1 MKRKIIL
8 ITALTASSVAYGQN
22 INGQIDDLLE
32 LSTSETREVVMPDGV
47 KLMTDVYLPILQDC
61 LMVPI
66 NIDIPAAIQGVFGE
80 SLDFNFQMIPRGM
93 QYLQYDSIYDCSAGQ
108 MIKNANPY
116 KLPMVFSRTPYN
128 KGNRDAIEGT
138 VIALLGYVY
147 AVQDM
152 RGRYSSEGV
161 YLPLISDSWNKN
173 AYHRNYQHVLDK
185 TPTDD
190 PRNGNRHEDGY
201 NSIEFIKSRLTR
213 MYDLDGNGIPE
224 TEDLLYNG
232 RIAMFGASA
241 LGYNQ
246 YQAAAA
252 HRINSNEPGLK
263 AIMPIVAPAE
273 FFKSTGFQNGV
284 LRDRLVTGWL
294 KGQIF
299 TGTDD
304 DLNEIDTD
312 PQNNI
317 HSSSDYDLPKT
328 MLLNGEDVSYSKN
341 KFSAANLAIDHF
353 VSLRYEDAETGDLM
367 QAGYYPNTA
376 GRREMD
382 VSRAMVDENG
392 ESVKKGKIVNGVVVD
407 VPDSDPD
414 GVLGFGFQPRQN
426 LTKSRYTNMEVPGYH
441 LSGWWDIFTD
451 GQIESWAYM
460 RRFLRTDLP
469 NRRLQ
474 KLVLGPW
481 AHQTMGQ
488 TTTGDRTYPD
498 NTTDLIGLNFD
509 EFSTDNIPISKALKS
524 EVIGWFRYNLN
535 YRCDG
540 NGYEYREP
548 KFVLPASSSPITV
561 SQIELPL
568 GAGTAYLRLRIP
580 ADTLRIP
587 YNELLGILNGS
598 RDLEGVTAELQ
609 WEVPLL
615 GSGGLPIDVPAISLG
630 TLIPGLDGGEIA
642 QIPVRNFLDE
652 TDIPNVRM
660 YVVGPNDDTTHNN
673 ALLGSYWLPADTFP
687 LPEGRDWDAIQRTT
701 YYMHNDG
708 SLNTTAPT
716 SDEGFK
722 MYVHDPDDPIRSIG
736 GNNMIVR
743 TPDGERDSQGQFNL
757 KDPRYASTTID
768 RPGVVQFTTEVI
780 EEDSLCIVGFPTAQ
794 LWAKSNIGGLNSG
807 PTDTDFFVRIVDVYP
822 DGREYFVCEGAVN
835 ARARDYV
842 KALVN
847 DVWHE
852 STYPHEVD
860 QIPFSNIEIGQVYE
874 YEFRLLP
881 IAYTFGKGHRVKAL
895 VSSSNFTRYQVN
907 PNLPIM
913 PGEFFRRKPGD
924 GRAYKF
930 DNVDMMPRVAINR
943 IHFSPEHPTNITLP
957 IYTKPYA
964 TAVEDPAPA
973 TEARPDALVY
983 PNPTNGEVTIYM
995 GDNATYELII
1005 TDISGAIVATGV
1017 TFRDLTMLDVSRMA
1031 AGIYFVE
1038 LRNADTGHRIVKK
1051 LTRN

>member
-1 MKRKIIL
+1 MRKSV
-8 ITALTASSVAYGQN
+8 ITIFLLSGLTMASSAQ
-22 INGQIDDLLE
+22 ITLNGKIDDLRE
-32 LSTSETREVVMPDGV
+32 LSTPETREVIMPDGV
-47 KLMTDVYLPILQDC
+47 KLMTDIYLPILQDC
-61 LMVPI
+61 LMVPL
-66 NIDIPAAIQGVFGE
+66 NIEIPAAIQGVFGN
-80 SLDFNFQMIPRGM
+80 SLNFNLEMIPRNM
-93 QYLQYDSIYDCSAGQ
+93 QYLVYDSIYDCSAGQ
-108 MIKNANPY
+108 LIKNPNPY

-173 AYHRNYQHVLDK
+173 AYHRNYKHVLDK
-185 TPTDD
+185 TAFSD

-201 NSIEFIKSRLTR
+201 SSIEFIKTRLTR

-252 HRINSNEPGLK
+252 HRINNNEPGLK

-312 PQNNI
+312 PHNNI
-317 HSSSDYDLPKT
+317 HSSSDYDLPATK
-328 MLLNGEDVSYSKN
+328 LLNGEDVYYGKN

-353 VSLRYEDAETGDLM
+353 VSLRYNDAETGDLM

-382 VSRAMVDENG
+382 VSRAMVDANG
-392 ESVKKGKIVNGVVVD
+392 ESVKKGKIENGQVVD

-414 GVLGFGFQPRQN
+414 GILGFGTQPRPN
-426 LTKSRYTNMEVPGYH
+426 LTTSRYTNMEVPGYH
-441 LSGWWDIFTD
+441 LTGWWDIFID

-460 RRFLRTDLP
+460 RKYLRTDLP

-474 KLVLGPW
+474 KLVIGPW
-481 AHQTMGQ
+481 AHQTIGQ
-488 TTTGDRTYPD
+488 TTTGDRDYPD

-548 KFVLPASSSPITV
+548 KFILPRSNTPITV
-561 SQIELPL
+561 SEFDLPL
-568 GAGTAYLRLRIP
+568 GAGTARLKLRVP
-580 ADTLRIP
+580 ADTIKLK
-587 YNELLGILNGS
+587 YSELLGVLNGS
-598 RDLEGVTAELQ
+598 RDVTGLRAELI

-615 GSGGLPIDVPAISLG
+615 GNGSTMIDLPAIPLG
-630 TLIPGLDGGEIA
+630 EVIPGLDNGEILE
-642 QIPVRNFLDE
+642 IPVRNFLNEADV
-652 TDIPNVRM
+652 PNVRS
-660 YVVGPNDDTTHNN
+660 YVVGPNNDPDN
-673 ALLGSYWLPADTFP
+673 AHLGNYWLPTDTFP
-687 LPEGRDWDAIQRTT
+687 LPEGRDWDAIQRKT

-708 SLNTTAPT
+708 SLNQTAPT
-716 SDEGFK
+716 TDEGFK

-736 GNNMIVR
+736 GANMIVR

-757 KDPRYASTTID
+757 KDPRYANTTID
-768 RPGVVQFTTEVI
+768 RPGVIQFSTDPI
-780 EEDSLCIVGFPTAQ
+780 QEDSLCIVGFPTAQ
-794 LWAKSNIGGLNSG
+794 LWAKSNIGGLSSG
-807 PTDTDFFVRIVDVYP
+807 PTDTDFFVRLVDVYP
-822 DGREYFVCEGAVN
+822 DGREYFVCEGAVG
-835 ARARDYV
+835 AKARDYA
-842 KALVN
+842 KALVR
-847 DVWHE
+847 DVWNDMN
-852 STYPHEVD
+852 YPHNVD

-874 YEFRLLP
+874 YEFNLLP
-881 IAYTFGKGHRVKAL
+881 IAYTFGKGHRIKVLIA
-895 VSSSNFTRYQVN
+895 SSNFTRYQVN

-930 DNVDMMPRVAINR
+930 EGVDMMPRVAINR
-943 IHFSPEHPTNITLP
+943 IHFSPEHPTNVTLP
-957 IYTKPYA
+957 VYTKPYL
-964 TAVEDPAPA
+964 TSTEEPAPVV
-973 TEARPDALVY
+973 EARPDALLY

-995 GDNATYELII
+995 GDNASYELTIL
-1005 TDISGAIVATGV
+1005 DLSGAVIAAGAS
-1017 TFRDLTMLDVSRMA
+1017 FSDLTVLDVSNLA

-1038 LRNADTGHRIVKK
+1038 LRNTSTGNRIVKK